1 MCLADQLMNY
11 SMIKIKSYVQIRL
24 SDRIFKLIFFREY
37 ILLPQNLVKGWSN
50 SHQPDTAIY
59 DIHMTVSENAR
70 SLPLP
75 SNVAGKKKIS
85 DFVLLLLMIGTQ

>member
-24 SDRIFKLIFFREY
+24 SDRIFKQFFFREY

-50 SHQPDTAIY
+50 SHQPDTAIALRLR
-59 DIHMTVSENAR
+59 SENAR

-85 DFVLLLLMIGTQ
+85 DYVLLLLMIGTQ